1 MPAGYLQLTGLSGLS
16 SPERPGWIPIEA
28 LSWGVKLSH
37 GESIFFQSPRMTIV
51 SGFPLGV
58 KDPFLEEIRTGII
71 RDQHAALQ
79 IKPRYLT
86 ESTVKQFMAREL
98 AGSQGVPGKIL
109 VSPGKD
115 LVTFGQG
122 HLLAYS
128 KLRDGSIRIDLD
140 FGNNWHVVSVVH

>member
-1 MPAGYLQLTGLSGLS
+1 MPAGYLQLTGLNGLS
-16 SPERPGWIPIEA
+16 SPERPGWIPIES
-28 LSWGVKLSH
+28 LSWGVKLSQRVATTMVYS
-37 GESIFFQSPRMTIV
+37 GERRLP
-51 SGFPLGV
+51 
-58 KDPFLEEIRTGII
+58 EEIPSHI

-140 FGNNWHVVSVVH
+140 FGDNWQVVPAVH

>member
-28 LSWGVKLSH
+28 LSWGVKFSEREMIAFL
-37 GESIFFQSPRMTIV
+37 SPRMIITGTMFTPSLV
-51 SGFPLGV
+51 V
-58 KDPFLEEIRTGII
+58 KDPFPEKVLTGI

-86 ESTVKQFMAREL
+86 ESTVKQFMQREL

-109 VSPGKD
+109 VS
-115 LVTFGQG
+115 
-122 HLLAYS
+122 
-128 KLRDGSIRIDLD
+128 
-140 FGNNWHVVSVVH
+140 